1 MSTLFIY
8 FLYIWSMK
16 SHTIYGLMNP
26 TTKNI
31 FYVGESVNINKRF
44 RDHLN
49 ANGKNVNRCNEIKSI
64 NADGLKPL
72 LVIFETDILTK
83 ELAEKKEAEY
93 ISQCKFQG
101 YKLTNMNDG
110 GNMPPNKTGVKLNH
124 GHKILASTPLKKTVY
139 QYDKDLN
146 LINQYISVREAGR
159 QTGIDHRSISEIAN
173 KSNPRRHR
181 AGGYFWDYN
190 IKEKI
195 K

>member
-1 MSTLFIY
+1 
-8 FLYIWSMK
+8 
-16 SHTIYGLMNP
+16 MNP
-26 TTKNI
+26 TTNNI
-31 FYVGESVNINKRF
+31 FYVGETVNIKRRF
-44 RDHLN
+44 TDHLCRIE
-49 ANGKNVNRCNEIKSI
+49 KNKNKYAEVESIK
-64 NADGLKPL
+64 AQGLKPL
-72 LVIFETDILTK
+72 LVIFETEILTK
-83 ELAEKKEAEY
+83 EEADIKEGQY

-101 YKLTNMNDG
+101 HQLTNMNDG
-110 GNMPPNKTGVKLNH
+110 GNKPPNTRGKKLNH

-159 QTGIDHRSISEIAN
+159 QTGIDHRSISEVAN
-173 KSNPRRHR
+173 KSNPSRHR